1 MLLTSPLF
9 YFRLIVT
16 LQGSI
21 MTPIPHEEPDLKMA
35 GSKPSLQGTCSGD
48 DMAGKKRRNENLY
61 ASWATPS
68 TVASKVLRNP
78 TR

>member
-9 YFRLIVT
+9 YFRLTVT
-16 LQGSI
+16 LQGSL

-35 GSKPSLQGTCSGD
+35 GSRPSLQGTCSGD
-48 DMAGKKRRNENLY
+48 GMAGKKRRNEKLY
-61 ASWATPS
+61 ASWASPS

-78 TR
+78 MR